1 MEASSFDRLQS
12 ILSVSIKVGLL
23 ARSKH
28 QSGRRPVTE
37 DSGHSGTSAQQINDE
52 NHHSYH
58 QQQVYQA
65 SRYMQAEPQKP
76 QNQKHNK
83 NCPKHN

>member
-37 DSGHSGTSAQQINDE
+37 DSGHSGTAAQ
-52 NHHSYH
+52 
-58 QQQVYQA
+58 
-65 SRYMQAEPQKP
+65 
-76 QNQKHNK
+76 
-83 NCPKHN
+83 